1 MPTIDKQL
9 LRGQRVGQ
17 GCRPRRCSLD
27 KAKRRYYAMSRTARL
42 AKLGS
47 QPETRR

>member
-1 MPTIDKQL
+1 MIDKDL
-9 LRGQRVGQ
+9 LKNQRIGQ

-42 AKLGS
+42 ANLGS
-47 QPETRR
+47 